1 LERRTAAMTLRT
13 ISIVD
18 LPFRGALAFAGLGLL
33 GSSWLLR
40 NWVLRWSM
48 RMGALMLAVA
58 FVGATINA
66 HYDYF
71 PTLGALLGRRAA
83 DQVSASE
90 FQQLA
95 GDGSLPTH
103 GVVLAFRMPG
113 TVSGFPARTGQVYL
127 PPAWF
132 QLPHP
137 RLPVIELLHGSPG
150 SPADWTR
157 GGMADLA
164 ADRYART
171 HGGFAPMLV
180 MPDVNGHDWWHDSEC
195 VNGPQGN
202 AETYL
207 TVDVRRAVVN
217 AFDARADGESW
228 GIAGLSEGGSCS
240 LQIGL
245 RHPSEFAAVGDFSGG
260 DHPWAH
266 GGLRRLFWGN
276 TPEAL
281 AAAERTY
288 DPRVLLAHLRRR
300 TVPAINFSVGRSDG
314 DRPKMT
320 GLLDLARRAHIDAEL
335 KLYRGGHTFR
345 LWRESFSGAL
355 PWLVRHLDDGT
366 PGLLSQRG

>member
-1 LERRTAAMTLRT
+1 MTLRNV
-13 ISIVD
+13 SIVD
-18 LPFRGALAFAGLGLL
+18 WPFRAVLAFAGVGVLA
-33 GSSWLLR
+33 SSWLLLR
-40 NWVLRWSM
+40 NWILRWGM
-48 RMGALMLAVA
+48 RVCALMFAIA

-66 HYDYF
+66 HYYYF

-83 DQVSASE
+83 DQVSSSE
-90 FQQLA
+90 FRQLA
-95 GDGSLPTH
+95 GESSLPTH
-103 GVVLAFRMPG
+103 GVVLAFPTPG
-113 TVSGFPARTGQVYL
+113 TVSGFPARTGQIYL

-164 ADRYART
+164 ADRFAAT
-171 HGGFAPMLV
+171 HQGFAPILV

-202 AETYL
+202 AEKYL

-217 AFDARADGESW
+217 AFDARGGRASW

-245 RHPSEFAAVGDFSGG
+245 RHPNEFAAVGDFSGD
-260 DHPWAH
+260 DHPWVH

-276 TPEAL
+276 TPAAL
-281 AAAERTY
+281 AAAEGAY
-288 DPRVLLAHLRRR
+288 DPRDLLAHWHRR
-300 TVPAINFSVGRSDG
+300 TAPAINFSVGRSDG
-314 DRPKMT
+314 ERPKMMR
-320 GLLDLARRAHIDAEL
+320 LLDLARRDHIDAEL
-335 KLYRGGHTFR
+335 RLYRGGHTFR
-345 LWRESFSGAL
+345 LWRESFAGAL
-355 PWLVRHLDDGT
+355 PWLMGHLDDGT
-366 PGLLSQRG
+366 TGLLSQRA